1 MSGIAA
7 KSGGGAFLMNRVW
20 VWIVLTVLAMPGLAT
35 AQDAKWTNLENTL
48 WDVDQQWLCDGPYQK
63 PYAECVKFRSQ
74 YWVDGFFE
82 VQSAGTLRNKEEMVA
97 TQSAANPMTG
107 VRPFPADF
115 RLVAVYGD
123 VALGTDHTDFK
134 TARPDGSIPFT
145 SDSHCLRVFVK
156 QNGTWRPAAAGLV
169 PVIPPAEGN
178 AKTSGAKSTKSP
190 DEKLEKEL
198 AEIDQKW
205 MEAVRTAKVDYLK
218 QMYVDKWF
226 EILAWIPTAVL
237 NKPMALERV
246 AHLNFKPGEGL
257 FADEF
262 KLMSVYGDVALAT
275 DRRIR
280 KIADSS
286 GTIVSTPHRAVLVF
300 VKQNG
305 QWKIA
310 ADAAVPIMVTE

>member
-1 MSGIAA
+1 
-7 KSGGGAFLMNRVW
+7 MNRVR
-20 VWIVLTVLAMPGLAT
+20 VLIAAMLLAVPALAA
-35 AQDAKWTNLENTL
+35 AQDAKQADLEKTL

-134 TARPDGSIPFT
+134 TARPDGAVPFT
-145 SDSHCLRVFVK
+145 SDSHCLRVFVR
-156 QNGTWRPAAAGLV
+156 QNGVWRPAAAGLV
-169 PVIPPAEGN
+169 PIIPPTEGN
-178 AKTSGAKSTKSP
+178 FKTYGAVSTKSP
-190 DEKLEKEL
+190 DVKLEKEL
-198 AEIDQKW
+198 EAIDQKW
-205 MEAVRTAKVDYLK
+205 MEAVRTAKTDYLK
-218 QMYVDKWF
+218 EIYAEKWL
-226 EILAWIPTAVL
+226 EIIGWLPTVVL

-257 FADEF
+257 FADQF
-262 KLMSVYGDVALAT
+262 KLMSVYGDVALAS

-280 KIADSS
+280 KIADAN
-286 GTIVSTPHRAVLVF
+286 GKIVSTPHRSVLVF
-300 VKQNG
+300 VKEKG
-305 QWKIA
+305 QWKVA
-310 ADAAVPIMVTE
+310 ADAVVPIMKAE